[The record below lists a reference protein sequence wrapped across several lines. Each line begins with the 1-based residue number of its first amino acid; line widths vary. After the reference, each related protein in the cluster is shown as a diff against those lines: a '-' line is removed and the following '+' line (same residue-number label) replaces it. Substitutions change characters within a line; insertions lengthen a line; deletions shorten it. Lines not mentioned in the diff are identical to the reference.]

1 MNIALCTYHR
11 AQNGGAQLQAWALK
25 TVLERMGHT
34 VGFAANAVGV
44 ERRWAFPWTTPGGC
58 VRNVCSLGWEDL
70 SRHRFHAFSARHFKP
85 LAARPDLAVVG
96 SDQVWN
102 LRIAKDDAP
111 LFLGERLDCPHV
123 AYAASVGDRPPTAD
137 EAARLRRAAAA
148 FKAVSVREPCFLDA
162 PVVCDPTLLLTAA
175 DYEPILTPP
184 PLREPYL
191 FAYAVSMSDAVV
203 AEARRLAR
211 EKGLRLVLDGVYCRT
226 KFRAPR
232 EHRFGLSPDRLLGY
246 VRHAAIVVASSFHGV
261 ALARLY
267 DRPCVALEAGTR
279 VRTLLASGPLEPQR
293 EKGLRFLREA
303 LA

>member
-11 AQNGGAQLQAWALK
+11 APNGGAQLQAWALK
-25 TVLERMGHT
+25 TILERMGHT
-34 VGFAANAVGV
+34 VSFAENAVGV
-44 ERRWAFPWTTPGGC
+44 ERRWAFPWTTPGGL
-58 VRNVCSLGWEDL
+58 VRNICSLGWEDL

-85 LAARPDLAVVG
+85 LVGRPDLAVVG

-102 LRIAKDDAP
+102 LRIAKEDAP

-123 AYAASVGDRPPTAD
+123 AYATSIGDRPLTAD
-137 EAARLRRAAAA
+137 ETARLQHAVTA
-148 FKAVSVREPCFLDA
+148 FKAVSVREPCPFDA

-175 DYEPILTPP
+175 DYEPILSPP
-184 PLREPYL
+184 SIREPYL

-203 AEARRLAR
+203 AEARRLAQ
-211 EKGLRLVLDGVYCRT
+211 ENGLRLVLDGVYCRT
-226 KFRAPR
+226 KFRAPC
-232 EHRFGLSPDRLLGY
+232 EHRFGISPDRLLGY
-246 VRHAAIVVASSFHGV
+246 IKNAELVVASSFHGV

-267 DRPCVALEAGTR
+267 DRPCVALEAGLR
-279 VRTLLASGPLEPQR
+279 VRTLLESGPLAPQR